1 MSAAY
6 EDLRRAL
13 AARAPALHDPGPQG
27 AFAAV
32 ALVLA
37 PAAGDLEALLIRRA
51 LRAGD
56 PWSGHL
62 GLPGGRRQPGDA
74 DLLHTALRETGEE
87 VGLQL
92 DAGDLLGPLDDLAPT
107 TRVLP
112 RLVVRPLVFGLDARP
127 ALALNHEVEEPLWTP
142 LAELRAR
149 RVTSRVAVRG
159 GELEV
164 DSLLL
169 GGHVLWGMTLR
180 ILDGFLARAIGS
192 QAHRLR

>member
-6 EDLRRAL
+6 DDLRGAL
-13 AARAPALHDPGPQG
+13 AARVPVQHDPGPQG

-32 ALVLA
+32 ALVLV
-37 PAAGDLEALLIRRA
+37 PAARDLEALLIRRA
-51 LRAGD
+51 LREGD
-56 PWSGHL
+56 PWSGHV
-62 GLPGGRRQPGDA
+62 GLPGGRRQAGDA
-74 DLLHTALRETGEE
+74 DLLQTALRETAEE
-87 VGLQL
+87 VGLRL
-92 DAGDLLGPLDDLAPT
+92 GAGDLLGQLDDLKPT

-112 RLVVRPLVFGLDARP
+112 RLVVRPYAFGLAARP
-127 ALALNHEVEEPLWTP
+127 ELSLNHEVEEPLWTP
-142 LAELRAR
+142 LAELRAQ

-180 ILDGFLARAIGS
+180 ILDDFLAHARVV
-192 QAHRLR
+192 

>member
-1 MSAAY
+1 VSAAY
-6 EDLRRAL
+6 LDLRAAL
-13 AARAPALHDPGPQG
+13 DARAPVLHEPGAQG

-37 PAAGDLEALLIRRA
+37 PAAGGLEALLIRRA

-56 PWSGHL
+56 PWSGHV
-62 GLPGGRRQPGDA
+62 GLPGGRRQSGDA
-74 DLLHTALRETGEE
+74 DLLQTALRETHEE
-87 VGLQL
+87 VGLRL
-92 DAGDLLGPLDDLAPT
+92 GTAELLGQLDDLKPT

-112 RLVVRPLVFGLDARP
+112 SLVVRPFAFGLAARP
-127 ALALNHEVEEPLWTP
+127 ELVLNHEVEEPLWTP
-142 LAELRAR
+142 LARLRAP

-164 DSLLL
+164 DSLVL

-180 ILDGFLARAIGS
+180 ILDDFLSRARTP
-192 QAHRLR
+192 